1 MCLYVYEKMVNPVAS
16 SAIVHVPIGDDSL
29 KANFGMI
36 FYDLGGSDANQLMLF
51 LHPFTALPC
60 VPYFD
65 V

>member
-1 MCLYVYEKMVNPVAS
+1 MAS

-29 KANFGMI
+29 KAGGDNFGMI

-60 VPYFD
+60 VLYFD